1 MKKIAIAVLLLL
13 VCGTNVAFAGSTPKP
28 KPTPDGMS
36 MNMAMPTPP
45 PISGTAAMMG
55 GTIFDAAIPSN
66 VLSIPL
72 QDASG
77 KTFTLGSL
85 KGRAVVLTDF
95 FTSCDMICPMTTAN
109 MRTIGDTISA
119 AGQSKKIAVLELSV
133 DPKRDTVSRINAY
146 QKLFGTSN
154 WTIATG
160 TASDLKKLWAW
171 FGVYAQQV
179 PNTDG
184 DADDWQ
190 TGKKLTYDVIHE
202 DIVTLIGPNSHYRW
216 IDLGNPQVSN
226 PTILPAKLKAFLS
239 ELGLSNL
246 VKPQQPSWSTA
257 VVYDAMQQIFGL
269 PIGPKMKM

>member
-1 MKKIAIAVLLLL
+1 VKKTVALLTTALL
-13 VCGTNVAFAGSTPKP
+13 VSSTAAAFASTPKP
-28 KPTPDGMS
+28 AHSGGMAG
-36 MNMAMPTPP
+36 MNMSPATPP
-45 PISGTAAMMG
+45 AISGTPAMMG
-55 GTIFDAAIPSN
+55 GTILDKAIPSDIAK
-66 VLSIPL
+66 IPL
-72 QDASG
+72 VDSNG
-77 KTFTLGSL
+77 KTFSLASL
-85 KGRAVVLTDF
+85 KGKTIVLTDF
-95 FTSCDMICPMTTAN
+95 FTSCDMICPMTSVN
-109 MRTIGDTISA
+109 MRDIATAVAA
-119 AGQSKKIAVLELSV
+119 AGKSSSVAVVELTI
-133 DPKRDTVSRINAY
+133 DPQRDTVSRINAY

-184 DADDWQ
+184 DAKDWQ